1 MPASVQPR
9 LLWRDA
15 PQAQARLRRAARG
28 TTPRSCCAADTE
40 RRLTKRCHEL
50 GAELVGS
57 AAKVAAA
64 LRLGEDDA
72 AAIAALKA
80 EIEKAWRLVDASADK
95 ALPFRPSGRR

>member
-1 MPASVQPR
+1 M
-9 LLWRDA
+9 
-15 PQAQARLRRAARG
+15 RAD
-28 TTPRSCCAADTE
+28 SE
-40 RRLTKRCHEL
+40 RRLTKRCREL
-50 GAELVGS
+50 GGELVGS

-95 ALPFRPSGRR
+95 ARHPSPAKSFTRPFAWSDGAQRAWNCAA